1 MKKNIIKSIGRAMTT
16 KLMILSAV
24 ALIFVACEKEDSFLT
39 DEMAQTEQVF
49 SSEDNADLKRG
60 RRAPAPSSQSIAEI
74 AIAAGFDELV
84 GALLYVDAELESGLV
99 NLFLNGTE
107 QYTVFA
113 PTNDAFEALY
123 DALGEDVNG
132 ITDLP
137 AELVL
142 DVLFYHVVEGRRAA
156 NSVVPPVRPRK
167 ITTLLGV
174 AFTVNSSGV
183 ITDIAGQ
190 QINITAADISASNGI
205 IHVIDGVLLPLE

>member
-1 MKKNIIKSIGRAMTT
+1 MKKNIFKSIGRTMTT

-39 DEMAQTEQVF
+39 DEMAQTEQVA
-49 SSEDNADLKRG
+49 EDNAELKRG
-60 RRAPAPSSQSIAEI
+60 RRAPAPSSQSIADI

-84 GALLYVDAELESGLV
+84 GALLYVDAELDAGLV
-99 NLFLNGTE
+99 DLFQNGTD
-107 QYTVFA
+107 QFTVFA

-123 DALGEDVNG
+123 GALEIDG

-142 DVLFYHVVEGRRAA
+142 DVLFYHVVTGRRAA

-167 ITTLLGV
+167 ITTLLG
-174 AFTVNSSGV
+174 ATFTVNSSGV

-190 QINITAADISASNGI
+190 QINITAANISASNGI